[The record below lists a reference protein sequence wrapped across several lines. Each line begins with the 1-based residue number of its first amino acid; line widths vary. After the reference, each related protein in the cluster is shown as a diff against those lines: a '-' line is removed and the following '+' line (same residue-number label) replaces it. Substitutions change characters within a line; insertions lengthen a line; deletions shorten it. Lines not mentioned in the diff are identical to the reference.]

1 MLEISK
7 GSSKIP
13 ARVSKNQKV
22 LIYEQIY
29 ESTNKGMNKQ
39 MYAHT
44 KKQLKLFT

>member
-13 ARVSKNQKV
+13 AQVSKDQKV

-29 ESTNKGMNKQ
+29 E
-39 MYAHT
+39 
-44 KKQLKLFT
+44 